1 MSFGLNLFCRGLV
14 MNESPRY
21 RGGWIIHW
29 LLSIILSERIIEDFE
44 DCSHF
49 RKALTE
55 VSTPNYLKLAQNPI
69 KYEMV
74 RRPWTIFDTKY
85 QDISVNFE
93 SLSTHALRQVMYFE
107 KIFPAWH
114 VVKQLSTQLPIIHAR
129 KSFVTNRFQGGFSE
143 VCDGLGHIQLRKH
156 IQCFIDR

>member
-1 MSFGLNLFCRGLV
+1 

-21 RGGWIIHW
+21 WGGWIIHR
-29 LLSIILSERIIEDFE
+29 LVSIILSERIIEDFE

-93 SLSTHALRQVMYFE
+93 SLSTDALLQVMYFE
-107 KIFPAWH
+107 KKIIPAREKWH
-114 VVKQLSTQLPIIHAR
+114 IVKRLCTQLPIIHAR